1 MQDMPAKYPFV
12 RVKAIF
18 ENGDSLTS
26 GFNGTLEDAR
36 AYYVGKRFDLTRD
49 VDNGPEI
56 VVKCVRVEEIKGEDS
71 K

>member
-1 MQDMPAKYPFV
+1 MNSQHNPVPHPFV

-26 GFNGTLEDAR
+26 GFNGTLDDAR
-36 AYYVGKRFDLTRD
+36 KYYLGKRFNLTRD

-56 VVKCVRVEEIKGEDS
+56 VVKCVAVEEIK
-71 K
+71 

>member
-1 MQDMPAKYPFV
+1 MQDKTPFV
-12 RVKAIF
+12 TVKAIF

-26 GFNGTLEDAR
+26 GFNGTLDDAR
-36 AYYVGKRFDLTRD
+36 KYYVGERFDLTRD

-56 VVKCVRVEEIKGEDS
+56 LAKCVRVEEITGDDS